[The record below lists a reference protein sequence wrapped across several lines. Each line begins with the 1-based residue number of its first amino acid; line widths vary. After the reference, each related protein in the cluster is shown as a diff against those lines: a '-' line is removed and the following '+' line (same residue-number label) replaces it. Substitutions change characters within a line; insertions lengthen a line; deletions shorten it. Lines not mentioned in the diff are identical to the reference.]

1 MQIDSSENRI
11 MKIQLM
17 PPRRQQGIALVIFA
31 IGLVAIIGIAGLA
44 LDLSY
49 AMLND
54 ARLQN
59 AMDACALSGAQVLMD
74 TEDTTLASD
83 AAKATFDKNL
93 GGLDQDDWADVVVDF
108 SDTLEPFNPGG
119 SRYAR
124 CEVGDYSI
132 TTRLA
137 KILGIGQLG
146 LSVTAVAGP
155 IPITN
160 CNVAPLMVCGDTNET
175 CDFGDDYC
183 YGFTVYKENE
193 QGNPTT
199 PEEKCYLKA
208 CAPGKPCAQQPPVGE
223 NCGAQAGAP
232 LGGGSG
238 DPGPGNFQ
246 FLDMECTSGKSG
258 KNCIKQVFEEGGS
271 ALINSCVN
279 DGGVVVSETGN
290 AVSTIP
296 SFNTMFDGP
305 NADTVTGDMLYSNYI
320 DAGGLKADGGNERR
334 VLPIVIADCETPPDA
349 PGCKGKFAGKS
360 CYTVMTTGCF
370 FATEKA
376 VKKGNESEIWGE
388 FIGRC
393 AGTGN
398 LTTTPNAFDIHKIVL
413 YKDYQGPDS

>member
-1 MQIDSSENRI
+1 M
-11 MKIQLM
+11 
-17 PPRRQQGIALVIFA
+17 
-31 IGLVAIIGIAGLA
+31 
-44 LDLSY
+44 LD
-49 AMLND
+49 D

-59 AMDACALSGAQVLMD
+59 AMDACALSGGQVLMD
-74 TEDTTLASD
+74 TQGDTAQASD
-83 AAKATFDKNL
+83 AAKATFAKNL
-93 GGLDQDDWADVVVDF
+93 GGLKTGYTPVVDF
-108 SDTLEPFNPGG
+108 SDTLENFGTSSLDP
-119 SRYAR
+119 RYVR
-124 CEVGDYSI
+124 CEVDDYSI
-132 TTRLA
+132 STRLA
-137 KILGIGQLG
+137 SILGITDLG

-175 CDFGDDYC
+175 CDFNDDYC
-183 YGFTVYKENE
+183 FGFTVYKEDG

-208 CAPGKPCAQQPPVGE
+208 CAPGKACQEEPPVGE

-271 ALINSCVN
+271 ALINACVD

-305 NADTVTGDMLYSNYI
+305 NADTVPDNDILYSEYV
-320 DAGGLKADGGNERR
+320 DAGGLDGNQRR
-334 VLPIVIADCETPPDA
+334 VLPIVVADCDTPPDA

-360 CYTVMTTGCF
+360 CYEVMTTGCF

-376 VKKGNESEIWGE
+376 VKKGNESEIWGQ
-388 FIGRC
+388 FIGAC
-393 AGTGN
+393 PGTGN
-398 LTTTPNAFDIHKIVL
+398 LTTNPNAFDVYKIVL
-413 YKDYQGPDS
+413 YKDHLGPDS